1 MSGICNKSSQVKLKI
16 LILKS
21 SLCNSDN
28 LYILVKETITVAAN
42 TAAAPD
48 RNDKKK
54 IIFANI
60 ALFTDCINQRNTT
73 HVDNTTGLDAIMPV
87 YNLLKYRNSSSKMSG
102 RLCKYCKDK
111 KIMSWKIQNYLNL
124 DWNFVVETSFY

>member
-54 IIFANI
+54 
-60 ALFTDCINQRNTT
+60 
-73 HVDNTTGLDAIMPV
+73 
-87 YNLLKYRNSSSKMSG
+87 
-102 RLCKYCKDK
+102 
-111 KIMSWKIQNYLNL
+111 
-124 DWNFVVETSFY
+124 